1 MNRISALSM
10 AHQEGLSVPIERV
23 GRYLRFRWSFVAP
36 VPVEE
41 TRRRL
46 QDYFTRLGYALVAS
60 GDALVMKRGTLAR
73 SMLKWSPRNLA
84 TELTARFAP
93 AGDGTA
99 VTLELQLNRTGHT
112 IYGAELYL
120 HAWELKKAETYLRGE
135 PVDFAA
141 MEDFDRRTLERVY
154 LSIGLG
160 VAITI
165 PIVVLIVVIGRP
177 ILSDLGI
184 DRPLRGAILGGLG
197 GGIAG
202 SLVWLFI
209 RVLLNPQKY

>member
-46 QDYFTRLGYALVAS
+46 QDYFTRLGYTLASS

-84 TELTARFAP
+84 VELTARCAP

-99 VTLELQLNRTGHT
+99 VTLELRLNRTGHT
-112 IYGAELYL
+112 IYGAEQYL
-120 HAWELKKAETYLRGE
+120 HAWELKEAETYLRGQ

-141 MEDFDRRTLERVY
+141 MERFDRRTLERVC

-160 VAITI
+160 VAIAI

-177 ILSDLGI
+177 ILTELGI
-184 DRPLRGAILGGLG
+184 GSPLRGAILGGLIAAMAS
-197 GGIAG
+197 GIM
-202 SLVWLFI
+202 WLFL

>member
-1 MNRISALSM
+1 MT
-10 AHQEGLSVPIERV
+10 HQADFSVPIERV

-46 QDYFTRLGYALVAS
+46 QDYFTRPGYTLASS

-84 TELTARFAP
+84 TELTARLAP
-93 AGDGTA
+93 AADGTA

-112 IYGAELYL
+112 IYGAEQYL
-120 HAWELKKAETYLRGE
+120 HAWELKEAETYLRGE

-141 MEDFDRRTLERVY
+141 MERFDRRTLERVY
-154 LSIGLG
+154 LSMGLG
-160 VAITI
+160 VAISV
-165 PIVVLIVVIGRP
+165 PFAVLVFVFLRP
-177 ILSDLGI
+177 MLTELGI
-184 DRPLRGAILGGLG
+184 GGTLRGAILGGLSG
-197 GGIAG
+197 AIAG

>member
-1 MNRISALSM
+1 M

-46 QDYFTRLGYALVAS
+46 QDYFTRLGYMLAS
-60 GDALVMKRGTLAR
+60 SSDALVMKRGTLAR

-84 TELTARFAP
+84 TELTARLAP

-120 HAWELKKAETYLRGE
+120 HAWELKEAETYLRGE

-141 MEDFDRRTLERVY
+141 MERFDRRTLERVC
-154 LSIGLG
+154 LGMGLG
-160 VAITI
+160 IAITI
-165 PIVVLIVVIGRP
+165 PFAVLIFAIGRP
-177 ILSDLGI
+177 ILTELGI
-184 DRPLRGAILGGLG
+184 DSPLRGAILGGLIAAMAS
-197 GGIAG
+197 GIM
-202 SLVWLFI
+202 WLFL

>member
-23 GRYLRFRWSFVAP
+23 GRYLRFRWNFVAP

-41 TRRRL
+41 ARQRL
-46 QDYFTRLGYALVAS
+46 QDYFTRLGYTLASS

-84 TELTARFAP
+84 TELTARLAP

-120 HAWELKKAETYLRGE
+120 HAWELKEAQTYLRGQ

-141 MEDFDRRTLERVY
+141 MERFDRRTLERVY
-154 LSIGLG
+154 LGMGLG
-160 VAITI
+160 IAITI
-165 PIVVLIVVIGRP
+165 PFAVLIFAIGRP
-177 ILSDLGI
+177 ILTELGI
-184 DRPLRGAILGGLG
+184 GSPLRGAILGGLIAAMAS
-197 GGIAG
+197 GIM
-202 SLVWLFI
+202 WLFL

>member
-1 MNRISALSM
+1 MSQL
-10 AHQEGLSVPIERV
+10 QEWSVPIERV
-23 GRYLRFRWSFVAP
+23 GRYLHFRWSFVAP
-36 VPVEE
+36 VLVEE
-41 TRRRL
+41 ARQKLR
-46 QDYFTRLGYALVAS
+46 DYFTRLGYTLASS
-60 GDALVMKRGTLAR
+60 GDALVMRRGSLVR

-84 TELTARFAP
+84 VELTARCAP

-99 VTLELQLNRTGHT
+99 VTLELRLNRTGHT
-112 IYGAELYL
+112 IYGAEQYL
-120 HAWELKKAETYLRGE
+120 HAWELKEAETYLRGQ

-141 MEDFDRRTLERVY
+141 MERFDRRALERVY

-165 PIVVLIVVIGRP
+165 PFAVLIFAIGRP
-177 ILSDLGI
+177 MLTELGI
-184 DRPLRGAILGGLG
+184 GSPLRGGILGGLSG
-197 GGIAG
+197 AIAG

>member
-1 MNRISALSM
+1 MTHR
-10 AHQEGLSVPIERV
+10 EELSVPIERV

-60 GDALVMKRGTLAR
+60 GDALVMRRGSLAR

-84 TELTARFAP
+84 TELTARCAP

-99 VTLELQLNRTGHT
+99 VTLELRLNRTGHT
-112 IYGAELYL
+112 IYGAEQYL
-120 HAWELKKAETYLRGE
+120 HAWELKEAETYLRGQ

-141 MEDFDRRTLERVY
+141 MERFDRRTLERSRI
-154 LSIGLG
+154 SIWLA
-160 VAITI
+160 VAISV
-165 PIVVLIVVIGRP
+165 PFAVLVFVFVRP
-177 ILSDLGI
+177 ILTELEIGGT
-184 DRPLRGAILGGLG
+184 LRGAILGGLI
-197 GGIAG
+197 GGIVG
-202 SLVWLFI
+202 TLMWLFN
-209 RVLLNPQKY
+209 RALLNPRKY

>member
-1 MNRISALSM
+1 MTHKADF
-10 AHQEGLSVPIERV
+10 SVPIERV
-23 GRYLRFRWSFVAP
+23 GRYLRFRWDFLAP
-36 VPVEE
+36 LPVDGA
-41 TRRRL
+41 RQKP
-46 QDYFTRLGYALVAS
+46 QDYFTRLGYTLVSS
-60 GDALVMKRGTLAR
+60 GDALVMRRGSLAR
-73 SMLKWSPRNLA
+73 SMLKWAPRNLA
-84 TELTARFAP
+84 VELIARLAP

-99 VTLELQLNRTGHT
+99 ITLELQLNRTGHT
-112 IYGAELYL
+112 IYGAEQYL
-120 HAWELKKAETYLRGE
+120 HAWELKEAETYLRGE

-141 MEDFDRRTLERVY
+141 MEHFDRRTLERVY

-184 DRPLRGAILGGLG
+184 DRPLRGGILGGLSG
-197 GGIAG
+197 AIAG

>member
-1 MNRISALSM
+1 MM
-10 AHQEGLSVPIERV
+10 HQADFSVPIERV
-23 GRYLRFRWSFVAP
+23 GRYLHFRWNFVAP

-41 TRRRL
+41 ARQRL

-60 GDALVMKRGTLAR
+60 GDTLVMKRGSLAR
-73 SMLKWSPRNLA
+73 SMLKWAPRNLA
-84 TELTARFAP
+84 VELIARLAP

-99 VTLELQLNRTGHT
+99 ITLELQLNRTGHI
-112 IYGAELYL
+112 IYGAEQYL
-120 HAWELKKAETYLRGE
+120 HAWELKEAETYLRGQ

-141 MEDFDRRTLERVY
+141 MERFDRRTLERIY
-154 LSIGLG
+154 LSMGLG

>member
-1 MNRISALSM
+1 MM
-10 AHQEGLSVPIERV
+10 HQADFSVPIERV
-23 GRYLRFRWSFVAP
+23 GRYLHFRWNFVAP

-41 TRRRL
+41 ARQRL

-60 GDALVMKRGTLAR
+60 GDTLVMRRGSLAR
-73 SMLKWSPRNLA
+73 SMLKWAPRNLA
-84 TELTARFAP
+84 VELIARLAP

-99 VTLELQLNRTGHT
+99 ITLELQLNRTGHI
-112 IYGAELYL
+112 IYGAEQYL
-120 HAWELKKAETYLRGE
+120 HAWELKEAETYLRGQ

-141 MEDFDRRTLERVY
+141 MERFDRRTLERIY
-154 LSIGLG
+154 LSMGLG

>member
-1 MNRISALSM
+1 M

-23 GRYLRFRWSFVAP
+23 GRYLRFRWNFVAP

-41 TRRRL
+41 ARQRL
-46 QDYFTRLGYALVAS
+46 QDYFTRLGYTLASS

-84 TELTARFAP
+84 TELTARLAP

-112 IYGAELYL
+112 LYGAEQSL
-120 HAWELKKAETYLRGE
+120 HAWELKEAETYLRGE

-141 MEDFDRRTLERVY
+141 MEHFDRRTLERVY
-154 LSIGLG
+154 LGMGLG
-160 VAITI
+160 IAITI
-165 PIVVLIVVIGRP
+165 PFAVLIFAIGRP
-177 ILSDLGI
+177 ILTELGI
-184 DRPLRGAILGGLG
+184 GSPLRGAILGGLIAAMA
-197 GGIAG
+197 GGIM
-202 SLVWLFI
+202 WLFL
-209 RVLLNPQKY
+209 RVLLTPQKY

>member
-1 MNRISALSM
+1 MT
-10 AHQEGLSVPIERV
+10 HQADFSVPIERV

-41 TRRRL
+41 ARRRL

-84 TELTARFAP
+84 TELTARLAP

-120 HAWELKKAETYLRGE
+120 HAWELKEAETYLRGE
-135 PVDFAA
+135 PIDFAA
-141 MEDFDRRTLERVY
+141 MERFNRRTLERVY

>member
-23 GRYLRFRWSFVAP
+23 GRYLRFRWNFVAP

-41 TRRRL
+41 ARQRL
-46 QDYFTRLGYALVAS
+46 QDYFTRLGYTLASS

-84 TELTARFAP
+84 TELTARLAP

-112 IYGAELYL
+112 LYGAEQYL
-120 HAWELKKAETYLRGE
+120 HAWELKEAQTYLRGQ

-141 MEDFDRRTLERVY
+141 MERFDRRTLERVY
-154 LSIGLG
+154 LGMGLG
-160 VAITI
+160 IAITI
-165 PIVVLIVVIGRP
+165 PFAVLIFAIGRP
-177 ILSDLGI
+177 ILTELGI
-184 DRPLRGAILGGLG
+184 GSPLRGVILGGLIAAMA
-197 GGIAG
+197 GGIM
-202 SLVWLFI
+202 WLLL

>member
-1 MNRISALSM
+1 MTHR
-10 AHQEGLSVPIERV
+10 EELSVPIERV

-46 QDYFTRLGYALVAS
+46 QDYFTRLGYTLVAS
-60 GDALVMKRGTLAR
+60 GDALVMRRGSLAR

-84 TELTARFAP
+84 TELTARLAP

-112 IYGAELYL
+112 LYGTEQYL
-120 HAWELKKAETYLRGE
+120 HAWELKEAETYLRGE

-141 MEDFDRRTLERVY
+141 MEHFDRRTLERVY

-165 PIVVLIVVIGRP
+165 PFAVLIFAIGRP
-177 ILSDLGI
+177 ILTELGI
-184 DRPLRGAILGGLG
+184 GSPLRGGILGGLIAAMAS
-197 GGIAG
+197 GIM
-202 SLVWLFI
+202 WLFL

>member
-1 MNRISALSM
+1 MTNQADF
-10 AHQEGLSVPIERV
+10 SVPIERV
-23 GRYLRFRWSFVAP
+23 GRYLHFRWNFVAP

-41 TRRRL
+41 ARRRL
-46 QDYFTRLGYALVAS
+46 QDYFTRLGYTLASS
-60 GDALVMKRGTLAR
+60 GDALVMKRSSLAR

-84 TELTARFAP
+84 VELTARCAP

-99 VTLELQLNRTGHT
+99 VTLELRLNRTGHT
-112 IYGAELYL
+112 IYDAEQYL
-120 HAWELKKAETYLRGE
+120 HAWELKEAETYLRGE

-141 MEDFDRRTLERVY
+141 MERFNRRTLERVY
-154 LSIGLG
+154 LSAGLG

-165 PIVVLIVVIGRP
+165 PFAVLIFAIGRP
-177 ILSDLGI
+177 ILTELGI
-184 DRPLRGAILGGLG
+184 GSPLRGAILGGLL

-202 SLVWLFI
+202 SIMWLFI

>member
-1 MNRISALSM
+1 
-10 AHQEGLSVPIERV
+10 LSVPIERV

-41 TRRRL
+41 ARQRL
-46 QDYFTRLGYALVAS
+46 QDYFTRLGYTLASS

-84 TELTARFAP
+84 TELTARLAP

-120 HAWELKKAETYLRGE
+120 HAWELKEAETYLRGE

-141 MEDFDRRTLERVY
+141 MERFDRRTLERVY
-154 LSIGLG
+154 LSMGLG

-165 PIVVLIVVIGRP
+165 PFAVLIFAIGRP
-177 ILSDLGI
+177 ILTELGI
-184 DRPLRGAILGGLG
+184 GSPLRGAILGGLIAAMAS
-197 GGIAG
+197 GIM
-202 SLVWLFI
+202 WLFL

>member
-41 TRRRL
+41 TRQRL
-46 QDYFTRLGYALVAS
+46 QDYFTRLGYTLASS

-84 TELTARFAP
+84 TELTARLAP

-112 IYGAELYL
+112 LYGAEQYL
-120 HAWELKKAETYLRGE
+120 HAWELKEAETHLRGE

-141 MEDFDRRTLERVY
+141 MEHFNRRTLERVY
-154 LSIGLG
+154 LGMGLG
-160 VAITI
+160 IAITI
-165 PIVVLIVVIGRP
+165 PFAVLIFAIGRP
-177 ILSDLGI
+177 ILTELGI
-184 DRPLRGAILGGLG
+184 GSPLRGAILGGLG

>member
-23 GRYLRFRWSFVAP
+23 GRYLRFRWNFVAP

-41 TRRRL
+41 ARQRL
-46 QDYFTRLGYALVAS
+46 QDYFTRLGYTLASS

-84 TELTARFAP
+84 TELTARLAP

-120 HAWELKKAETYLRGE
+120 HAWELKEAQTYLRGQ

-141 MEDFDRRTLERVY
+141 MERFDRRTLERVY
-154 LSIGLG
+154 LGMGLG
-160 VAITI
+160 IAITI
-165 PIVVLIVVIGRP
+165 PFAVLIFAIGRP
-177 ILSDLGI
+177 ILTELGI
-184 DRPLRGAILGGLG
+184 GSPLRGVILGGLIAAMA
-197 GGIAG
+197 GGIM
-202 SLVWLFI
+202 WLFL

>member
-1 MNRISALSM
+1 
-10 AHQEGLSVPIERV
+10 
-23 GRYLRFRWSFVAP
+23 
-36 VPVEE
+36 
-41 TRRRL
+41 
-46 QDYFTRLGYALVAS
+46 
-60 GDALVMKRGTLAR
+60 
-73 SMLKWSPRNLA
+73 MLKWSPRNLA

-120 HAWELKKAETYLRGE
+120 HAWELKEAETYLRGE

-141 MEDFDRRTLERVY
+141 MERFDRRTLERVY
-154 LSIGLG
+154 LSMGLG
-160 VAITI
+160 VAIAI

-184 DRPLRGAILGGLG
+184 DRPLRGAILGGLSG
-197 GGIAG
+197 AMASGIM
-202 SLVWLFI
+202 WLFL

>member
-1 MNRISALSM
+1 MTHKADF
-10 AHQEGLSVPIERV
+10 SVPIERV
-23 GRYLRFRWSFVAP
+23 GRYLRFRWDFVAP
-36 VPVEE
+36 LPVDGA
-41 TRRRL
+41 RQKL
-46 QDYFTRLGYALVAS
+46 QDYFTRLGYTLVSS
-60 GDALVMKRGTLAR
+60 GDALVMRRGSLAR
-73 SMLKWSPRNLA
+73 SMLKWAPRNLA
-84 TELTARFAP
+84 VELIARLAP

-99 VTLELQLNRTGHT
+99 ITLELQLNRTGHT
-112 IYGAELYL
+112 IYGAEQYL
-120 HAWELKKAETYLRGE
+120 HAWELKEAETYLRGE

-141 MEDFDRRTLERVY
+141 MEHFDRRTLERVY

-184 DRPLRGAILGGLG
+184 DRPLRGGILGGLSG
-197 GGIAG
+197 AIAG

>member
-1 MNRISALSM
+1 MTHR
-10 AHQEGLSVPIERV
+10 EELSVPIERV

-41 TRRRL
+41 ARQRL
-46 QDYFTRLGYALVAS
+46 QDYFTRLGYTLASS
-60 GDALVMKRGTLAR
+60 GDALVMRRGSLAR

-84 TELTARFAP
+84 TELTARLAP
-93 AGDGTA
+93 AADGTA
-99 VTLELQLNRTGHT
+99 ITLELQLNRTGHT
-112 IYGAELYL
+112 LYGAEQYL
-120 HAWELKKAETYLRGE
+120 HAWELKEAETYLRGE
-135 PVDFAA
+135 PIDFAA
-141 MEDFDRRTLERVY
+141 MERFDRRTLERVY

-160 VAITI
+160 VAIAI

-184 DRPLRGAILGGLG
+184 DRPLRGAILGGLIAAMAS
-197 GGIAG
+197 GIM
-202 SLVWLFI
+202 WLFL

>member
-1 MNRISALSM
+1 MTHR
-10 AHQEGLSVPIERV
+10 EELSVPIERV
-23 GRYLRFRWSFVAP
+23 GRYLHFRWSFVAP

-41 TRRRL
+41 ARRRL
-46 QDYFTRLGYALVAS
+46 QDYFTRLGYTLASS

-84 TELTARFAP
+84 TELTARLAP

-112 IYGAELYL
+112 LYGAEQYL
-120 HAWELKKAETYLRGE
+120 HAWELKEAETYLRGE

-141 MEDFDRRTLERVY
+141 MEHFDRRTLERVY
-154 LSIGLG
+154 LGMGLG

-165 PIVVLIVVIGRP
+165 PFAVLIFAIGRP
-177 ILSDLGI
+177 ILTELGI
-184 DRPLRGAILGGLG
+184 DSPLRGAILGGLIAAMAS
-197 GGIAG
+197 GIM
-202 SLVWLFI
+202 WLFL

>member
-46 QDYFTRLGYALVAS
+46 QDYFTRLGYTLASS

-84 TELTARFAP
+84 TELTARLAP
-93 AGDGTA
+93 AGNGTA

-112 IYGAELYL
+112 LYGAEQYL
-120 HAWELKKAETYLRGE
+120 HAWELKEAETYLRGE

-141 MEDFDRRTLERVY
+141 MEHFDRRTLERVY
-154 LSIGLG
+154 LGMGLG
-160 VAITI
+160 IAITI
-165 PIVVLIVVIGRP
+165 PFAVLIFAIGRP
-177 ILSDLGI
+177 ILTELGI
-184 DRPLRGAILGGLG
+184 GSPLRGAILGGLIAAVA
-197 GGIAG
+197 GGIM
-202 SLVWLFI
+202 WLFL

>member
-46 QDYFTRLGYALVAS
+46 QDYFTRLGYTLASS

-84 TELTARFAP
+84 TELTARLAP

-120 HAWELKKAETYLRGE
+120 HAWELKEAETYLRGE
-135 PVDFAA
+135 SVDFAA
-141 MEDFDRRTLERVY
+141 MERFDRRTLERVY
-154 LSIGLG
+154 LSMGLG

-165 PIVVLIVVIGRP
+165 PFAVLIFAIGRP
-177 ILSDLGI
+177 ILTELGI
-184 DRPLRGAILGGLG
+184 GSPLRGAILGGLIAAMAS
-197 GGIAG
+197 GIM
-202 SLVWLFI
+202 WLFL

>member
-1 MNRISALSM
+1 M

-36 VPVEE
+36 VPAEE

-46 QDYFTRLGYALVAS
+46 QDYFTRLGYTLASS

-84 TELTARFAP
+84 TELTARLAP

-112 IYGAELYL
+112 LYGAEQYL
-120 HAWELKKAETYLRGE
+120 HAWELKEAETYLRGE

-141 MEDFDRRTLERVY
+141 MEHFDRRTLERVY
-154 LSIGLG
+154 LGMGLG
-160 VAITI
+160 IAITI
-165 PIVVLIVVIGRP
+165 PFAVLIFAIGRP
-177 ILSDLGI
+177 ILTELGI
-184 DRPLRGAILGGLG
+184 GSPLRGAILGGLIAAMA
-197 GGIAG
+197 GGIM
-202 SLVWLFI
+202 WLFL